1 MIKTTTVPTP
11 WMFRNIPI
19 ARLASNPKYGPAARY
34 VKYHRFPQTSSF
46 SLMNRNW
53 ERVTRLVYGMRCNVT
68 V

>member
-1 MIKTTTVPTP
+1 MTATTTVLTP
-11 WMFRNIPI
+11 LIFHSVSI

-34 VKYHRFPQTSSF
+34 VRYHRFPQTSSF